1 MSRKEREAEFSR
13 ILAFSDGV
21 FAIAITLLVLQLEVP
36 EAASDLGRTM
46 RDEVPDL
53 FAFALSFAVLGRFW
67 WAFHHRFFTGL
78 AVFDGRLV
86 GLNFLYLA
94 LVTLV
99 PFTSEVL
106 GDFGDTP
113 EGVIAY
119 AANLGLLGT
128 VGALMIHYAFGH
140 GLMSPEAVRQREQES
155 GHRWWSLPGVFF
167 FSIPVAL
174 FSPQAA
180 TLVWLVGL
188 ALAPRLFRLLRG
200 GEAD

>member
-1 MSRKEREAEFSR
+1 MSRKEREAEFAR

-36 EAASDLGRTM
+36 ENASDLSQSM
-46 RDEVPDL
+46 WDEIPDL

-78 AVFDGRLV
+78 AEFDGRLV

-119 AANLGLLGT
+119 AANLGLLGS
-128 VGALMIHYAFGH
+128 VGALMIRYAYGH
-140 GLMSPEAVRQREQES
+140 GLMSPDAVRQRDLER
-155 GHRWWSLPGVFF
+155 GHLWWMLPVVFF
-167 FSIPVAL
+167 ISIPVAL
-174 FSPQAA
+174 LSPEAA
-180 TLVWLVGL
+180 TLIWLVGL
-188 ALAPRLFRLLRG
+188 VFVPRLFQLLG
-200 GEAD
+200 GREAD